1 MAVKVALDAS
11 AVPARLAGAGRY
23 VAELARRLP
32 SLGVTTTLV
41 TRRDDAARW
50 EEMSPGSVIA
60 PIVPSARAPRLIY
73 EAWSL
78 GASAAAREAQVW
90 HAPHYTM
97 PRRGTTPT
105 VVTIHDLTFFTNP
118 EWHERSKVVFFRRA
132 IAYSARHARVLIC
145 VSDFT
150 ARQLDEFVP
159 DHAPV
164 VVAPHGVDLVQF
176 SPNDVDDATRFAVHG
191 YRFGVP
197 YVLFVGTIEPRKG
210 LDVLLAAFAQ
220 LAANNPT
227 IELWIAGQPGWA
239 VQEFETLLAVHGSAA
254 RIRRMGFV
262 DEAVLPALLRQARVV
277 AYPSRGEG
285 FGLPVLEALAC
296 GAMVVTSKDTVMAE
310 VAGTTAALV
319 GVGDANALAGA
330 IDAATRLGDADR
342 ARLSRAGRE
351 RAKRYTWDASMA
363 QHLIAYER
371 ASAEHL

>member
-1 MAVKVALDAS
+1 MKVALDVS

-23 VAELARRLP
+23 IAELARRLP

-41 TRRDDAARW
+41 TRRDDTTRW
-50 EEMSPGSVIA
+50 EAMSPNSVIA
-60 PIVPSARAPRLIY
+60 PIVPSARAPRLFY

-78 GASAAAREAQVW
+78 GTSAAARQAQVW

-132 IAYSARHARVLIC
+132 IAYSAHHAEILIC

-150 ARQLDEFVP
+150 ARQLDEFIP
-159 DHAPV
+159 SHAPV
-164 VVAPHGVDLVQF
+164 VVAPHGVDLVRF
-176 SPNDVDDATRFAVHG
+176 SPDVDDDKVRFAAYG
-191 YRFGVP
+191 YRFDVP

-210 LDVLLAAFAQ
+210 LDVLLAAFGQ
-220 LAANNPT
+220 LADSDST

-239 VQEFETLLAVHGSAA
+239 VQEFEMLLAAHPSAA
-254 RIRRMGFV
+254 RIRRLGFV
-262 DEAVLPALLRQARVV
+262 DEEVLPTLLRHARVV

-296 GAMVVTSKDTVMAE
+296 GAMVVTSTNTVMAE
-310 VAGTTAALV
+310 VAGTSATLV
-319 GVGDANALAGA
+319 GAGDANALARA

-342 ARLSRAGRE
+342 ARLSLGARE
-351 RAKRYTWDASMA
+351 QAERYTWDSSMA

-371 ASAEHL
+371 ARGVR